1 MKKLSGDWKFLLI
14 FGGVVIAL
22 IVVTGILAPNR
33 EDRNPTP
40 STWNSGTAGAKAAYL
55 LLGQLGYNTVRW
67 DRPEAELSTID
78 ASHATLVLAEPSP
91 SLTALTE
98 KDRQQPFVDF
108 LHRGGRIVAT
118 GAVAALFLPDAK
130 VTQAER
136 LFTDLCITTPEGP
149 DSLARAGELEM
160 AAPVRWNGN
169 DPAVRVS
176 QTCGNGA
183 VVVSYR
189 EGKGEII
196 WWASATPLTNM
207 GLHNDGNLRLL
218 LASVGSTDRTV
229 YFDEFLHGANAS
241 PWTATRGTPFTA
253 IVIQTACI
261 AALLLFSFARGNGP
275 HRALPQPPRAS
286 PLEFVESMAALY
298 AKAGASS
305 VAVSAAQR
313 RLHAF
318 LAHEGGVPAET
329 LRSSPAAIAAAVHAR
344 FACDTTQLAA
354 DLEAAR
360 QAEYDNPRPVAALAL
375 VRRLDRHIAAL
386 SDRIRKPQQNTGL
399 NSKRTQGN
407 A

>member
-14 FGGVVIAL
+14 FGGVVTAL

-33 EDRNPTP
+33 EDRDPTP

-55 LLGQLGYNTVRW
+55 LLAQLGYNTVRW

-130 VTQAER
+130 VAQADR
-136 LFTDLCITTPEGP
+136 LFTDLCITAPEGP
-149 DSLARAGELEM
+149 DPLARAGELEM
-160 AAPVRWNGN
+160 AAPVRWSGD

-189 EGKGEII
+189 EGKGEIV

-218 LASVGSTDRTV
+218 LASVGGPGRTV
-229 YFDEFLHGANAS
+229 YFDEYLHGVDAS

-261 AALLLFSFARGNGP
+261 AALLLFSFARGSGP
-275 HRALPQPPRAS
+275 ASCAGAAAAGFAAGIRRVDGRALCQSRS
-286 PLEFVESMAALY
+286 Q
-298 AKAGASS
+298 
-305 VAVSAAQR
+305 QR
-313 RLHAF
+313 RH
-318 LAHEGGVPAET
+318 
-329 LRSSPAAIAAAVHAR
+329 LRR
-344 FACDTTQLAA
+344 
-354 DLEAAR
+354 
-360 QAEYDNPRPVAALAL
+360 
-375 VRRLDRHIAAL
+375 
-386 SDRIRKPQQNTGL
+386 
-399 NSKRTQGN
+399 
-407 A
+407 